1 MADYKKDEKEK
12 VAPWVEDINELVTR
26 RQWKRLLTATFVLK
40 LLSESNSYGNRL
52 EKDIFARTHNT

>member
-40 LLSESNSYGNRL
+40 LLSESNS
-52 EKDIFARTHNT
+52 